1 MSGGN
6 SPGAGAN
13 SGGGNN
19 PGSGSANLA
28 GGTHAGHATDNGSAS
43 AGGTGHTPRSD
54 ERRTVLF
61 VVGTRPEAIKLAP
74 VILAAREHPDLRPFV
89 LSTGQHR
96 EMLAQV
102 FGLFEIVPDED
113 LAIMKPGQD
122 LFDVTSAVLLG
133 MRDVIRRHHP
143 DIVVV
148 QGDTTSCF
156 VGALA
161 AFYERVPVAHVE
173 AGLRTF
179 DLAAPFPEEG
189 NRQLASRIATLHF
202 PPTEGSATHLRDEGI
217 DPGRITVTGNTVID
231 ALLWVRDRLDAAAAE
246 GTVTPGGGSGAGDD
260 ARGSSGSL
268 VTAGLDALRRAW
280 PQIDSDR
287 PYVLIT
293 GHRRENFG
301 AGFESLC
308 QAIAELA
315 VAYPQWNFVYPVHLN
330 PRVQEPVKRILGGIT
345 NVALIEPQ
353 DYAPFVRLMD
363 GARFILTDSGGVQEE
378 APSLG
383 KPVLVMR
390 EKTER
395 PEAVEAGTVR
405 LVGTDRRTIVADAT
419 RLIEDTDHYDTMA
432 RAHNPYGDGHA
443 SRRILDAIAAYLAG
457 GAGS

>member
-1 MSGGN
+1 MSGVHTDRG
-6 SPGAGAN
+6 SRGE
-13 SGGGNN
+13 GGVVG
-19 PGSGSANLA
+19 
-28 GGTHAGHATDNGSAS
+28 D
-43 AGGTGHTPRSD
+43 D
-54 ERRTVLF
+54 DRRTVLF

-74 VILAAREHPDLRPFV
+74 VILAARDRTDLKPFV

-122 LFDVTSAVLLG
+122 LFDVTSSVLLG
-133 MRDVIRRHHP
+133 MRDVIRKHRP
-143 DIVVV
+143 DVIVV

-161 AFYERVPVAHVE
+161 AFYEGVPVAHVE
-173 AGLRTF
+173 AGLRTY
-179 DLAAPFPEEG
+179 DLAAPFPEEA
-189 NRQLASRIATLHF
+189 NRQLASRIATIHF

-231 ALLWVRDRLDAAAAE
+231 ALLWVRDRLSSAA
-246 GTVTPGGGSGAGDD
+246 SGAD
-260 ARGSSGSL
+260 AENDL
-268 VTAGLDALRRAW
+268 VTRGLSALHTAW
-280 PQIDSDR
+280 PQIESDR

-301 AGFESLC
+301 GGFESLC
-308 QAIAELA
+308 QAIADLA
-315 VAYPQWNFVYPVHLN
+315 GAYPDWNFVYPVHLN
-330 PRVQEPVKRILGGIT
+330 PRVQEPVKRILGGIA
-345 NVALIEPQ
+345 NVSLIVPQ

-405 LVGTDRRTIVADAT
+405 LVGTDRQTIVAEAK
-419 RLIEDTDHYDTMA
+419 RLIEDADHYAAMA
-432 RAHNPYGDGHA
+432 HAHNPYGDGRA
-443 SRRILDAIAAYLAG
+443 SERILDAIAAHLAG
-457 GAGS
+457 ESNGSPADRGKPDSGTGATAGG

>member
-1 MSGGN
+1 MSGGT
-6 SPGAGAN
+6 SK
-13 SGGGNN
+13 
-19 PGSGSANLA
+19 
-28 GGTHAGHATDNGSAS
+28 GSAS
-43 AGGTGHTPRSD
+43 TGAGKGAHPAEKKD
-54 ERRTVLF
+54 KTVLF

-74 VILAAREHPDLRPFV
+74 VILAAREREGLTPFV

-102 FGLFEIVPDED
+102 FGLFGIVPDED

-122 LFDVTSAVLLG
+122 LFDVSSAVLLG
-133 MRDVIRRHHP
+133 MRDVIRAHRP
-143 DIVVV
+143 DMVVV

-173 AGLRTF
+173 AGLRTY
-179 DLAAPFPEEG
+179 DLAAPFPEEA

-202 PPTEGSATHLRDEGI
+202 PPTDGSAGHLTEEGV
-217 DPGRITVTGNTVID
+217 DPADITVTGNTVID
-231 ALLWVRDRLDAAAAE
+231 ALLWVRDRLDAAESPDDGASARSATSAPDVIVRGLE
-246 GTVTPGGGSGAGDD
+246 ELRSAWSEVDSGK
-260 ARGSSGSL
+260 
-268 VTAGLDALRRAW
+268 
-280 PQIDSDR
+280 

-301 AGFESLC
+301 GGFESLC
-308 QAIAELA
+308 RAIADLA
-315 VAYPQWNFVYPVHLN
+315 GLYREWNFVYPVHLN
-330 PRVQEPVKRILGGIT
+330 PNVQEPVRRILGT
-345 NVALIEPQ
+345 TDNVFLIEPQ

-405 LVGTDRRTIVADAT
+405 LVGTDRERIVAEA
-419 RLIEDTDHYDTMA
+419 RHLIDDPEHYEAMS
-432 RAHNPYGDGHA
+432 RAHNPYGDGKA
-443 SRRILDAIAAYLAG
+443 SERILDAIADYFDRIGSGTTAASGRQAG
-457 GAGS
+457 PGTS

>member
-1 MSGGN
+1 MSGTVDYRN
-6 SPGAGAN
+6 
-13 SGGGNN
+13 
-19 PGSGSANLA
+19 
-28 GGTHAGHATDNGSAS
+28 HA
-43 AGGTGHTPRSD
+43 RFK
-54 ERRTVLF
+54 VLF

-74 VILAAREHPDLRPFV
+74 VILAAERHASIEPFV

-102 FGLFEIVPDED
+102 FGLFGIVPDAD

-122 LFDVTSAVLLG
+122 LFDVTTGVLLG
-133 MRDVIRRHHP
+133 MRDTIRTNRP

-161 AFYERVPVAHVE
+161 AFYEGVAVAHVE
-173 AGLRTF
+173 AGLRTY
-179 DLAAPFPEEG
+179 DLTAPFPEEA

-202 PPTEGSATHLRDEGI
+202 PPTDGSAGHLHSEGI
-217 DPGRITVTGNTVID
+217 ASDRVFVTGNTVID
-231 ALLWVRDRLDAAAAE
+231 ALLWVRDRLSEADTASISPSTDIPTE
-246 GTVTPGGGSGAGDD
+246 GVSDSPGEFVQ
-260 ARGSSGSL
+260 RGL
-268 VTAGLDALRRAW
+268 NALKTAW
-280 PQIDSDR
+280 PRVESGR

-308 QAIAELA
+308 HAIADLA
-315 VAYPQWNFVYPVHLN
+315 GAYPEWDFVYPVHLN
-330 PRVQEPVKRILGGIT
+330 PRVQEPVQRILGSIE
-345 NVALIEPQ
+345 NVALIEPL

-363 GARFILTDSGGVQEE
+363 GASFILTDSGGVQEE

-405 LVGTDRRTIVADAT
+405 LVGTNRETIVAEAT
-419 RLIEDTDHYDTMA
+419 RLIEDTAHYEAMA
-432 RAHNPYGDGHA
+432 RAHNPYGDGRA
-443 SRRILDAIAAYLAG
+443 SERILDAIVTHLAG
-457 GAGS
+457 HAGAGSAEAGNAAAGDGARGTGAAPR